1 MQILEFIHTKNRLLV
16 RLLWFSFLLGVAVD
30 FVNRVPMQNI
40 VTLLITGVALC
51 TVTTVLV
58 WKKIIVKYI
67 MYVVV
72 LQLGITSYFMMS
84 NADSIVYYMMIYF
97 SLAVA
102 SLYQN
107 FRPLLVSGLIGIG
120 FTNYF
125 FFANHDGMFK
135 GSSDKGLIA
144 FNLFLVLVVG
154 VMISQTRSTEK
165 QYKELFKRGRETQD
179 IKDRIETLL
188 DQVRDS
194 VVLLHQFSSNMQAH
208 VQATGEIST
217 NFSQSFQ
224 EVAVSADTQA
234 RSIQNIRQSLLTISG
249 GVHGTT
255 QAVTTMQEFTE
266 QTAEMTVKGQ
276 QEVQTL
282 SEEIAG
288 LSGLM
293 HQTVSLSDEL
303 DQRMQQIG
311 SILTTID
318 DISGQT
324 NLLAL
329 NAAIEA
335 ARAGEAGRGFS
346 VVADEIRKLAEHSL
360 QSTHKIADVLNDI
373 QSKTTE
379 LAHRI
384 QAGAQAV
391 TDSKAAA
398 QRFASDL
405 EQISLNSQDIS
416 RQAANAESLSGDVE
430 RRAEAILQEMTS
442 IVGIAES
449 HLQTMQQNLSL
460 VNEQEL
466 RITEIVG
473 KFSEME
479 RVAEELHQLT
489 QSQA

>member
-1 MQILEFIHTKNRLLV
+1 
-16 RLLWFSFLLGVAVD
+16 
-30 FVNRVPMQNI
+30 
-40 VTLLITGVALC
+40 
-51 TVTTVLV
+51 
-58 WKKIIVKYI
+58 
-67 MYVVV
+67 
-72 LQLGITSYFMMS
+72 
-84 NADSIVYYMMIYF
+84 
-97 SLAVA
+97 
-102 SLYQN
+102 
-107 FRPLLVSGLIGIG
+107 
-120 FTNYF
+120 
-125 FFANHDGMFK
+125 
-135 GSSDKGLIA
+135 
-144 FNLFLVLVVG
+144 
-154 VMISQTRSTEK
+154 
-165 QYKELFKRGRETQD
+165 
-179 IKDRIETLL
+179 
-188 DQVRDS
+188 
-194 VVLLHQFSSNMQAH
+194 
-208 VQATGEIST
+208 
-217 NFSQSFQ
+217 
-224 EVAVSADTQA
+224 
-234 RSIQNIRQSLLTISG
+234 
-249 GVHGTT
+249 
-255 QAVTTMQEFTE
+255 
-266 QTAEMTVKGQ
+266 
-276 QEVQTL
+276 
-282 SEEIAG
+282 
-288 LSGLM
+288 
-293 HQTVSLSDEL
+293 
-303 DQRMQQIG
+303 
-311 SILTTID
+311 
-318 DISGQT
+318 
-324 NLLAL
+324 
-329 NAAIEA
+329 
-335 ARAGEAGRGFS
+335 